1 MLCSSEGPGSG
12 LRSWRRA
19 LPSWLPCLLAA
30 HHCASLLSA
39 LVLTASYCF
48 FSQNYYTMAERGGE
62 RGRGGFGRGFG
73 DRGRGDRGDRGD
85 RGRGRGRG
93 DRGRGD
99 RGGGDRGRRGA
110 KGEGEWVPCTKLG
123 RLVRDGKIKS
133 LEQLFLFSLP
143 IKEFQI
149 VDAFMPGDKLK
160 DEVMQIK
167 PVQKQT
173 SAGQRTRFVC
183 YVAVGDYD
191 GHIGLGVKAAKEVP
205 LAILGGIHAAKCQ
218 LVPVR
223 RGYWGG
229 KIGAPHTV
237 PVKLTGQCGSVR
249 IRLIP
254 AARGTGIV
262 ASPTS
267 KKILQMAGIQ
277 DCYTASTGH
286 TKTKGNF
293 ARAAFNA
300 LQRSY
305 GFLTPDLWKETR
317 FQMMPNQEHSQY
329 LSKTILAKRG
339 GSSLLASN
347 NPVMQAL
354 KEAGH

>member
-1 MLCSSEGPGSG
+1 MGDAPAGGKGEGGKG
-12 LRSWRRA
+12 
-19 LPSWLPCLLAA
+19 
-30 HHCASLLSA
+30 
-39 LVLTASYCF
+39 
-48 FSQNYYTMAERGGE
+48 
-62 RGRGGFGRGFG
+62 GRGGFGRGFG
-73 DRGRGDRGDRGD
+73 DGGKGKGK
-85 RGRGRGRG
+85 GGKGG
-93 DRGRGD
+93 GKGK
-99 RGGGDRGRRGA
+99 GGDRGRRGA

-133 LEQLFLFSLP
+133 LEQLYLFSLP

-149 VDAFMPGDKLK
+149 TDYFMPGDKLK

-191 GHIGLGVKAAKEVP
+191 GHIGLGIKAAKEVP

-218 LVPVR
+218 LIPIR

-229 KIGAPHTV
+229 KIGQPHTV
-237 PVKLTGQCGSVR
+237 PIKLTGKCGSVR
-249 IRLIP
+249 IRLVP

-277 DCYTASTGH
+277 DAYTASQGH

-293 ARAAFNA
+293 AKAAFDA
-300 LQRSY
+300 LAHSY

-317 FQMMPNQEHSQY
+317 FQKVPYQEHTEY
-329 LSKTILAKRG
+329 LAKTHTVKRG

-347 NPVMQAL
+347 QPKPPGQ
-354 KEAGH
+354 

>member
-1 MLCSSEGPGSG
+1 MGAPAEG
-12 LRSWRRA
+12 
-19 LPSWLPCLLAA
+19 
-30 HHCASLLSA
+30 
-39 LVLTASYCF
+39 
-48 FSQNYYTMAERGGE
+48 

-73 DRGRGDRGDRGD
+73 EGGKGKGKGKGEGGKGKGKGGRGDG
-85 RGRGRGRG
+85 
-93 DRGRGD
+93 
-99 RGGGDRGRRGA
+99 GRRGA

-123 RLVRDGKIKS
+123 RLVKDGKIKS
-133 LEQLFLFSLP
+133 LEQIFLFSLP

-149 VDAFMPGDKLK
+149 TDFFMGDRLK

-183 YVAVGDYD
+183 YVAVGDYE
-191 GHIGLGVKAAKEVP
+191 GHIGLGTKAAKEVP
-205 LAILGGIHAAKCQ
+205 LAILGGIHAAKCRV
-218 LVPVR
+218 VPIR
-223 RGYWGG
+223 RGYWGA
-229 KIGAPHTV
+229 KIGLPHTV
-237 PVKLTGQCGSVR
+237 PIKLTGKCGSVR
-249 IRLIP
+249 IRLVP

-277 DCYTASTGH
+277 DCYTASQGH

-293 ARAAFNA
+293 ARAAFTA
-300 LQRSY
+300 LSHSY

-317 FQMMPNQEHSQY
+317 FTKVPFQEHTEFLQKSH
-329 LSKTILAKRG
+329 TVKRG

-347 NPVMQAL
+347 QPQFQNM
-354 KEAGH
+354 

>member
-1 MLCSSEGPGSG
+1 MGGDG
-12 LRSWRRA
+12 G
-19 LPSWLPCLLAA
+19 
-30 HHCASLLSA
+30 
-39 LVLTASYCF
+39 
-48 FSQNYYTMAERGGE
+48 RGGE
-62 RGRGGFGRGFG
+62 GRGGFGRGFG
-73 DRGRGDRGDRGD
+73 DGGKGKGKGGKDGKGK
-85 RGRGRGRG
+85 GKGKGK
-93 DRGRGD
+93 
-99 RGGGDRGRRGA
+99 GGGGRPGA
-110 KGEGEWVPCTKLG
+110 KGDADWVPCTKLG

-133 LEQLFLFSLP
+133 LEQLYLFSLP

-149 VDAFMPGDKLK
+149 TDFFFPGDKLK

-191 GHIGLGVKAAKEVP
+191 GHIGLGTKAAKEVP
-205 LAILGGIHAAKCQ
+205 LAILGGIHAAKCA
-218 LVPVR
+218 LIPVR

-229 KIGAPHTV
+229 KIGLPHTV
-237 PVKLTGQCGSVR
+237 PVKLSGQCGSVR
-249 IRLIP
+249 IRLVP

-277 DCYTASTGH
+277 DCYTASQGH

-293 ARAAFNA
+293 ARAAFTA
-300 LQRSY
+300 LSHSY
-305 GFLTPDLWKETR
+305 GFLTPDLWKETK
-317 FQMMPNQEHSQY
+317 FSKMPNQEHTAFLAKS
-329 LSKTILAKRG
+329 TIAKRG

-347 NPVMQAL
+347 NPIYMASIGQ
-354 KEAGH
+354 

>member
-1 MLCSSEGPGSG
+1 MGD
-12 LRSWRRA
+12 
-19 LPSWLPCLLAA
+19 
-30 HHCASLLSA
+30 
-39 LVLTASYCF
+39 
-48 FSQNYYTMAERGGE
+48 RGGGGD

-73 DRGRGDRGDRGD
+73 E
-85 RGRGRGRG
+85 RGRG

-99 RGGGDRGRRGA
+99 RGRGDRGRGGGKGDGGRRGA

-133 LEQLFLFSLP
+133 LEQLYLFSLP

-149 VDAFMPGDKLK
+149 TDFFMPGEKLK

-191 GHIGLGVKAAKEVP
+191 GHIGLGTKAAKEVP
-205 LAILGGIHAAKCQ
+205 LAILGGIHAAKCA
-218 LVPVR
+218 LVPIR
-223 RGYWGG
+223 RGCWGG
-229 KIGAPHTV
+229 KIGLPHTV
-237 PVKLTGQCGSVR
+237 PIKLTGKCGSVR
-249 IRLIP
+249 IRLVP

-277 DCYTASTGH
+277 DCYTASQGH

-293 ARAAFNA
+293 ARAAFTA
-300 LQRSY
+300 LSVSY

-317 FQMMPNQEHSQY
+317 YAKVPFQEHTDY
-329 LSKTILAKRG
+329 LAKTHTVKRG

-347 NPVMQAL
+347 NPAMQNQ
-354 KEAGH
+354 

>member
-1 MLCSSEGPGSG
+1 
-12 LRSWRRA
+12 
-19 LPSWLPCLLAA
+19 
-30 HHCASLLSA
+30 
-39 LVLTASYCF
+39 LTREIMGDS
-48 FSQNYYTMAERGGE
+48 GGE

-73 DRGRGDRGDRGD
+73 EGGKGGKGDGKGKGKGKGGKGKGDG
-85 RGRGRGRG
+85 
-93 DRGRGD
+93 
-99 RGGGDRGRRGA
+99 GRRGA
-110 KGEGEWVPCTKLG
+110 KGDGEWVPCTKLG

-149 VDAFMPGDKLK
+149 TDAFMPGDKLK

-191 GHIGLGVKAAKEVP
+191 GHIGLGIKAAKEVP
-205 LAILGGIHAAKCQ
+205 LAILGGIHAAKCA
-218 LVPVR
+218 LVPIR

-229 KIGAPHTV
+229 KIGMPHTV

-277 DCYTASTGH
+277 DCYTASQGH

-300 LQRSY
+300 LAVSY
-305 GFLTPDLWKETR
+305 GFLTPDLWKETK
-317 FQMMPNQEHSQY
+317 FQKQPYQEHTDY
-329 LSKTILAKRG
+329 LAKTHTVKRG

-347 NPVMQAL
+347 QPQFQQ
-354 KEAGH
+354 

>member
-1 MLCSSEGPGSG
+1 
-12 LRSWRRA
+12 
-19 LPSWLPCLLAA
+19 
-30 HHCASLLSA
+30 
-39 LVLTASYCF
+39 
-48 FSQNYYTMAERGGE
+48 MADRGGRGD

-73 DRGRGDRGDRGD
+73 DRGRGDRGRGDRGD

-93 DRGRGD
+93 DG
-99 RGGGDRGRRGA
+99 GRRGA

-133 LEQLFLFSLP
+133 LEQMYLFSLP

-149 VDAFMPGDKLK
+149 TDYFMPGDKLK

-183 YVAVGDYD
+183 YVAVGDYE
-191 GHIGLGVKAAKEVP
+191 GHIGLGTKAAKEVP
-205 LAILGGIHAAKCQ
+205 LAILGGIHAAKCA
-218 LVPVR
+218 LIPIR

-229 KIGAPHTV
+229 KIGLPHTV
-237 PVKLTGQCGSVR
+237 PIKLSGQCGSVR
-249 IRLIP
+249 IRLVP

-277 DCYTASTGH
+277 DCYTASQGH

-293 ARAAFNA
+293 ARAAFIA
-300 LQRSY
+300 LSHSY
-305 GFLTPDLWKETR
+305 GFLTPDLWKETK
-317 FQMMPNQEHSQY
+317 FLSVPYQEHSEH
-329 LSKTILAKRG
+329 LKRTHVVKRG

-347 NPVMQAL
+347 QPQMQ
-354 KEAGH
+354 

>member
-1 MLCSSEGPGSG
+1 MADAPGKG
-12 LRSWRRA
+12 K
-19 LPSWLPCLLAA
+19 
-30 HHCASLLSA
+30 
-39 LVLTASYCF
+39 
-48 FSQNYYTMAERGGE
+48 GE
-62 RGRGGFGRGFG
+62 RGGFGRGFG
-73 DRGRGDRGDRGD
+73 DGKGGKGDRGD

-93 DRGRGD
+93 KG
-99 RGGGDRGRRGA
+99 GRRGA

-123 RLVRDGKIKS
+123 RLVRDGKVKS
-133 LEQLFLFSLP
+133 LEQLYLFSLP

-149 VDAFMPGDKLK
+149 TDYFMPGDKLK

-191 GHIGLGVKAAKEVP
+191 GHIGLGTKAAKEVP
-205 LAILGGIHAAKCQ
+205 LAILGGIHAAKCA

-229 KIGAPHTV
+229 KIGMPHTV
-237 PVKLTGQCGSVR
+237 PIKLTGKCGSVR
-249 IRLIP
+249 IRLVP

-277 DCYTASTGH
+277 DCYTASQGH

-293 ARAAFNA
+293 ARAAFDA
-300 LQRSY
+300 LTHSY
-305 GFLTPDLWKETR
+305 GFLTPDLWKDTK
-317 FQMMPNQEHSQY
+317 FTKVPYQEHTEY
-329 LSKTILAKRG
+329 LAKQHTVKRG

-347 NPVMQAL
+347 QPQFQQ
-354 KEAGH
+354 

>member
-1 MLCSSEGPGSG
+1 
-12 LRSWRRA
+12 
-19 LPSWLPCLLAA
+19 
-30 HHCASLLSA
+30 
-39 LVLTASYCF
+39 
-48 FSQNYYTMAERGGE
+48 MADGGGRGGGE

-73 DRGRGDRGDRGD
+73 DRGRGDRG
-85 RGRGRGRG
+85 RG

-99 RGGGDRGRRGA
+99 RGRGRGQGRAGA
-110 KGEGEWVPCTKLG
+110 KMEGEWMPCTKLG
-123 RLVRDGKIKS
+123 RLVKDGKVKS
-133 LEQLFLFSLP
+133 LEQIFLFSLP
-143 IKEFQI
+143 IKEFPI
-149 VDAFMPGDKLK
+149 TDYFMGDKLK

-191 GHIGLGVKAAKEVP
+191 GHIGLGTKAAKEVP
-205 LAILGGIHAAKCQ
+205 LAILGGIHAAKCAV
-218 LVPVR
+218 LPIR
-223 RGYWGG
+223 RGDWGG
-229 KIGAPHTV
+229 KIGLPHTV
-237 PVKLTGQCGSVR
+237 PIKLTGVCGSVR

-277 DCYTASTGH
+277 DCYTASQGH

-293 ARAAFNA
+293 AKAAFDA
-300 LQRSY
+300 LSKSY

-317 FQMMPNQEHSQY
+317 YAKTPFQDHSDY
-329 LSKTILAKRG
+329 LQKTHTVKRG

-347 NPVMQAL
+347 QPQMQN
-354 KEAGH
+354 

>member
-1 MLCSSEGPGSG
+1 
-12 LRSWRRA
+12 
-19 LPSWLPCLLAA
+19 
-30 HHCASLLSA
+30 
-39 LVLTASYCF
+39 
-48 FSQNYYTMAERGGE
+48 MADRGGE
-62 RGRGGFGRGFG
+62 RGGRGGFGRGFG
-73 DRGRGDRGDRGD
+73 DRGRGRGDKGKGKGKGD
-85 RGRGRGRG
+85 RGRGRGR
-93 DRGRGD
+93 
-99 RGGGDRGRRGA
+99 GDRGRRGA

-133 LEQLFLFSLP
+133 LEQLYLFSLP

-149 VDAFMPGDKLK
+149 TDFFMGDKLK

-183 YVAVGDYD
+183 YVAVGDYE
-191 GHIGLGVKAAKEVP
+191 GHIGLGTKAAKEVP

-218 LVPVR
+218 LIPIR

-237 PVKLTGQCGSVR
+237 PIKLTGKCGSVR
-249 IRLIP
+249 IRLVP

-267 KKILQMAGIQ
+267 KKVLQMAGIS
-277 DCYTASTGH
+277 DCYTASQGH
-286 TKTKGNF
+286 TKTRGNF
-293 ARAAFNA
+293 AKAAFDA
-300 LQRSY
+300 LSHSY
-305 GFLTPDLWKETR
+305 GFLTPDLWKETKFTKQP
-317 FQMMPNQEHSQY
+317 FQEFSDH
-329 LSKTILAKRG
+329 LAKTHTIKRG

-347 NPVMQAL
+347 QPAMQQ
-354 KEAGH
+354 